1 MGHFPAAA
9 PARVPVEVADVIP
22 FLTGRTLGD
31 TVFRWIVALL
41 ILTLLGSLVYGFTVG
56 KFWAFR
62 AHRAEDKAERASN
75 RAQVEAGNAQGAR
88 ASADNAAQTRARM
101 DHIVFEVRDNTG
113 QRAERIESH
122 AKPTAADSAPD
133 PDVLRDIQDAEADYR
148 AAAARLQRQKPR

>member
-1 MGHFPAAA
+1 
-9 PARVPVEVADVIP
+9 VADVIP

-31 TVFRWIVALL
+31 TVFRWIVAGLVL
-41 ILTLLGSLVYGFTVG
+41 ALLGSLVYGFTVG

-62 AHRAEDKAERASN
+62 AHRAEAKAVQAAD

-88 ASADNAAQTRARM
+88 ASADNAAQTRDRM
-101 DHIVFEVRDNTG
+101 DRIVFEVRDNTG

-122 AKPTAADSAPD
+122 AKPDAAGSVPD

-148 AAAARLQRQKPR
+148 AAAARLQRQKSR